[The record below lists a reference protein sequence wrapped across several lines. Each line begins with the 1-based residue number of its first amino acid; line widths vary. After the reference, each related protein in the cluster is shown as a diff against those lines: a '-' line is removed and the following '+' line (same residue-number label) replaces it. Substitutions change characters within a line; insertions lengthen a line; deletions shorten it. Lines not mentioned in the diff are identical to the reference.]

1 MRLGSRAMIV
11 AAVVG
16 LTALLGGTG
25 CATMRDHASNLNLR
39 PCTDGYATT
48 DDGWKLGVRHY
59 HPQRPDPLKHPVVLC
74 HGLGLNGT
82 FWTITDDN
90 LPKQLTERGY
100 EVFVVDL
107 RGSGA
112 SRRMGA
118 VGHVNSVIRQTFFL
132 EIGAH
137 RWTMDDQAL
146 HDVPA
151 ILDYVQRETGDEQV
165 NWVGHSLG
173 GMLLFPYLELT
184 PGDHRI
190 ATFVAMGSP
199 AILAEAPERK
209 MLAANRQLR
218 VLLGGI
224 STGRAARMLMFGRPS
239 GLEAIDRLYYSAEN
253 VDRRTV
259 DRFYGYTLEDPGR
272 GALDQLAHY
281 LEKGHLVSADQ
292 KTDYVKKLGEIQEP
306 TLFIAGDGDVMASR
320 VSCEKTYE
328 AIGSPDKAILAF
340 GKSEGHVDDYGHCDL
355 VWSRNAPR
363 EVFPAIANWLDAHQS
378 VRPSPQSLPSTA
390 SEQRIDANLRPGLK
404 PLATGQDVVQ

>member
-1 MRLGSRAMIV
+1 MRFGSRAMFVV
-11 AAVVG
+11 AVG
-16 LTALLGGTG
+16 WTAMVLGSG
-25 CATMRDHASNLNLR
+25 CATMREHASNLDLR
-39 PCTDGYATT
+39 PCTDGYALT
-48 DDGWKLGVRHY
+48 DDGWKLGIRHY
-59 HPQRPDPLKHPVVLC
+59 RPARPDPSKHPVVLC

-82 FWTITDDN
+82 FWTITDN
-90 LPKQLTERGY
+90 HLPKQLTERGY
-100 EVFVVDL
+100 DVYIVDL

-112 SRRMGA
+112 SRRTGP
-118 VGHVNSVIRQTFFL
+118 VGHMNSLIRQTFLL

-151 ILDYVQRETGDEQV
+151 ILDYVQNETGDDRI

-184 PGDHRI
+184 PENHRI

-209 MLAANRQLR
+209 MLGANRQLR
-218 VLLGGI
+218 VLLAAI

-239 GLEAIDRLYYSAEN
+239 GLESIDRLYYSAEN

-281 LEKGHLVSADQ
+281 LEKGHLLSADQ
-292 KTDYVKKLGEIQEP
+292 KTDYVARLGEIREP

-328 AIGSPDKAILAF
+328 AIGSPDKAIISF
-340 GKSEGHVDDYGHCDL
+340 GKAGGYSHDYGHCDL

-363 EVFPAIANWLDAHQS
+363 EVFPAIADWLDARQAT
-378 VRPSPQSLPSTA
+378 RPSPQSPPSMP

-404 PLATGQDVVQ
+404 AVPSGQHLGH